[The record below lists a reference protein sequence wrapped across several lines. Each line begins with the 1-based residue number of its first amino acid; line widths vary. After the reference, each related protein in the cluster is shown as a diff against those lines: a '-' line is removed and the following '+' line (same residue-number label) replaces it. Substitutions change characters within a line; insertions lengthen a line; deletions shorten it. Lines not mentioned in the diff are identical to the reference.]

1 MSKEMSCLLQMRK
14 NYSKLSAKEIEIANF
29 ILEDPHRVIYYTIDD
44 FSKALNVSEA
54 TVSRF
59 VRKLGFKKFQVF
71 KVALANEITTS
82 SNYKSTPINKPEK
95 NFQGFSNTIFEHI
108 KNSSHDNNEKT
119 LAKLKSNLIIYE
131 KVAFLGIG
139 NANELAYN
147 AYNSFPNANS
157 KLLYNQ
163 DFIFQKNIAFDL
175 SKNDLAILFCTN
187 EEDEDYILEITDILK
202 KNHVTTIGFSYN
214 SNSIFSK
221 SVTYSLASN
230 IENSSELIE
239 DMPNKIYILSLIKY
253 MYNTCFSE

>member
-29 ILEDPHRVIYYTIDD
+29 ILEDPQRVIYYTIDD

-71 KVALANEITTS
+71 KVTLANEITTS
-82 SNYKSTPINKPEK
+82 PNYKAPAIKKGEK
-95 NFQGFSNTIFEHI
+95 NFHNFNNTIFELI
-108 KNSSHDNNEKT
+108 NNSNNSTNEKT
-119 LAKLKSNLIIYE
+119 LNKLKSNLIIYD

-139 NANELAYN
+139 SANEFAFN

-157 KLLYNQ
+157 KLFYNQ
-163 DFIFQKNIAFDL
+163 DFIFQRNIAFDL
-175 SKNDLAILFCTN
+175 SRNDLAIVFCTN
-187 EEDEDYILEITDILK
+187 EEDEEYILKIIDILK

-214 SNSIFSK
+214 SNSVFAK

-230 IENSSELIE
+230 INSDSKIVE
-239 DMPNKIYILSLIKY
+239 DMPDKFYILSLIKY
-253 MYNTCFSE
+253 MYTKCFTE